1 VASGAVVAAGVAA
14 GAVVAAAGVV
24 PVSAG
29 SPAAGVV
36 AGVVVVPAGPPPPS
50 QAPSMVARL
59 NMRAKPKIFVF
70 ITPLSPIIKA
80 IPKIAPVEYDSLFV
94 DFC

>member
-1 VASGAVVAAGVAA
+1 VASGAVVAVGVA
-14 GAVVAAAGVV
+14 
-24 PVSAG
+24 PPLSAG

-36 AGVVVVPAGPPPPS
+36 VPAGSCPPPA
-50 QAPSMVARL
+50 QAPSIVARL

-70 ITPLSPIIKA
+70 ITPLSPNKGNRNIS
-80 IPKIAPVEYDSLFV
+80 PVVYDSLFV